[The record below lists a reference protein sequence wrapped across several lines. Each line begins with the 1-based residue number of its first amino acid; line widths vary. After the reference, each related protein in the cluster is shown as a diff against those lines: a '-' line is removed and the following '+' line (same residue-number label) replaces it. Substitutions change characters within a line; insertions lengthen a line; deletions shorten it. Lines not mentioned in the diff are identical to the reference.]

1 MGLAGRVPTRVLGS
15 RATVGY
21 DPETRSHREI
31 AVAADK
37 SNKQS
42 MFDPEALL
50 EAQRRNFAA
59 FTNAG
64 NIVADGMRSY
74 AERQVAMMQE
84 SMSQLWSVVQSS
96 AAKPSAPAAPA
107 EQMDRMR
114 AAFEKVMAQVNDLGN
129 HLLKVQ
135 SEAMAVLNEC
145 ATRNLEVLGVA
156 APELAALQQKAKDA
170 FASAS
175 TQTSAVID
183 EMKKRMAS
191 LEQDTRKVVAPAE
204 AAKAAAPSTPPK
216 PAAAVAKAAPVAAAK
231 AAPPAPK
238 AAAPKTAETAAKP
251 DEPTLPL
258 KGRRTGKATPKA

>member
-1 MGLAGRVPTRVLGS
+1 LDYYLS
-15 RATVGY
+15 
-21 DPETRSHREI
+21 TRSHREI

-37 SNKQS
+37 SKKPS

-96 AAKPSAPAAPA
+96 AAKPSAPAAPT
-107 EQMDRMR
+107 EQLDRMR

-191 LEQDTRKVVAPAE
+191 LEQDTRKAATAVAPAAE
-204 AAKAAAPSTPPK
+204 PATPAAAPAPEPK
-216 PAAAVAKAAPVAAAK
+216 RPAPAAAPTRKVTTATAKAPGTAAAAK
-231 AAPPAPK
+231 AS
-238 AAAPKTAETAAKP
+238 
-251 DEPTLPL
+251 EPTLPP
-258 KGRRTGKATPKA
+258 KGRRTAKAPPKA

>member
-1 MGLAGRVPTRVLGS
+1 M
-15 RATVGY
+15 
-21 DPETRSHREI
+21 
-31 AVAADK
+31 AADK
-37 SNKQS
+37 QKPSS
-42 MFDPEALL
+42 LFDPEALI
-50 EAQRRNFAA
+50 EAQRRNFQALA
-59 FTNAG
+59 NAG

-84 SMSQLWSVVQSS
+84 SMSHLWSVVQSS
-96 AAKPSAPAAPA
+96 AAKPSAPVAPA

-204 AAKAAAPSTPPK
+204 AARPAAPAPTPK
-216 PAAAVAKAAPVAAAK
+216 PAAPVAKAAPVAAVK
-231 AAPPAPK
+231 AAPAPK
-238 AAAPKTAETAAKP
+238 AAAPKAAATDDAKP
-251 DEPTLPL
+251 AEPTLPL
-258 KGRRTGKATPKA
+258 KGRRTGKAAPKA